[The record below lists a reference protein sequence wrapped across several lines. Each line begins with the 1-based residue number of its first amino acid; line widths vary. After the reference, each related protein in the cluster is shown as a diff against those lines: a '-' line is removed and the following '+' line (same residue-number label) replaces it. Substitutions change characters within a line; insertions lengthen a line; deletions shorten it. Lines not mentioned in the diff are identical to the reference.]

1 MLFVN
6 DNINTVMPD
15 SELRLTIMASM
26 AQDEI
31 RRLSER
37 VKFGMNRA
45 IERGEILGNDLL
57 YGYKKDKDIGVL
69 NIIEEEFMNFM
80 QLMNYHFQKLL
91 KL

>member
-1 MLFVN
+1 MFVN
-6 DNINTVMPD
+6 DNINTALPD

-45 IERGEILGNDLL
+45 IIKGNILGNDSLF
-57 YGYKKDKDIGVL
+57 GYKKNKKTVKCIDKFFYTWYI
-69 NIIEEEFMNFM
+69 
-80 QLMNYHFQKLL
+80 KLRQ
-91 KL
+91 